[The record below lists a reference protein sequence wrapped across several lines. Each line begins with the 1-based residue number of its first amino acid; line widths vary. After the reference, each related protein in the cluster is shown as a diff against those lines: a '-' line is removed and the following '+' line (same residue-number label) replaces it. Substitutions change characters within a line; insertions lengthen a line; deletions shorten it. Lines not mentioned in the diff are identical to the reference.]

1 MERRGDH
8 MNREILARQH
18 LRYALSHFDTYL
30 HEKDELTK
38 KIEKAK
44 KEYDHK
50 PDERSWQRLKDLL
63 DEKKT
68 LEYLCRYEL
77 RVASTLSHQKEIL
90 TQCQSLAQRLNS
102 AAISSNIKIEKKEP
116 VIKKEKAKPGELL
129 KKTVADY
136 IVLDLETTGLSYQ
149 KDRIIEIGIVKVRQH
164 VIVEQYQQL
173 INPEMPISQ
182 TITDLTGIT
191 NEMVKDAPTIKAVR
205 KQLLAMIGDEVIL
218 GHNVVFDIQFL
229 KKACGQLHNDYL
241 DTLQYARQAF
251 DGIVNNQLS
260 TLVKAFHLYQNE
272 HRALADCLATKELY
286 DLIIDHFGSIE
297 NLYKDNFL
305 SHENKLNVY
314 ILNHAHIDHQ
324 FQNRNCIITG
334 HLRKMS
340 KKTAQE
346 IIRRGG
352 GTIQKSMNKKVDF
365 VIVGKNPYGNKM
377 TAKHQKALQLQSE
390 GQKIDIIDEQKFYQI
405 IDWE

>member
-8 MNREILARQH
+8 MNREILAKQH
-18 LRYALSHFDTYL
+18 LHYALGHFDTYL
-30 HEKDELTK
+30 QEKEELMK

-50 PDERSWQRLKDLL
+50 PDERLWQRLKDLI

-68 LEYLCRYEL
+68 IEYLCRYEL
-77 RVASTLSHQKEIL
+77 QVASTLSHQNEIL
-90 TQCQSLAQRLNS
+90 SQCQSLALQLDS
-102 AAISSNIKIEKKEP
+102 ATTPYDIKIEKKQP
-116 VIKKEKAKPGELL
+116 VIKKEKTRSGQLL

-149 KDRIIEIGIVKVRQH
+149 KDKIIEIGIVKVRQH

-182 TITDLTGIT
+182 MITDLTGIT

-205 KQLLAMIGDEVIL
+205 KQILAMIEDEVIL

-260 TLVKAFHLYQNE
+260 TLVKAFHLYQNA
-272 HRALADCLATKELY
+272 HRALADCLATKDLY

-314 ILNHAHIDHQ
+314 ILNHVHVDHQ
-324 FQNRNCIITG
+324 FLNRNCIITG
-334 HLRKMS
+334 HLQKMS

-346 IIRRGG
+346 IIRRSG
-352 GTIQKSMNKKVDF
+352 GTIQKSMNKKVDL

-390 GQKIDIIDEQKFYQI
+390 GQKIDIMNEQEFYRI
-405 IDWE
+405 IDWK

>member
-1 MERRGDH
+1 

-18 LRYALSHFDTYL
+18 LNYALAHFNTYL
-30 HEKDELTK
+30 LEKDELIK

-50 PDERSWQRLKDLL
+50 PDERLWQRLKELL
-63 DEKKT
+63 DEKGT
-68 LEYLCRYEL
+68 IEYLCRYEL
-77 RVASTLSHQKEIL
+77 QVAATLSKQKEIM
-90 TQCQSLAQRLNS
+90 TKCQSLLQQLDTETATQ
-102 AAISSNIKIEKKEP
+102 NIKIEKKEP
-116 VIKKEKAKPGELL
+116 VIKKEKARPGELL

-136 IVLDLETTGLSYQ
+136 IVIDLETTGLSYQ
-149 KDRIIEIGIVKVRQH
+149 KDKIIEIGIVKVRKNI
-164 VIVEQYQQL
+164 IVEQYQQL
-173 INPEMPISQ
+173 INPEIPISQ

-205 KQLLAMIGDEVIL
+205 KQLLTMIGDEVIL

-260 TLVKAFHLYQNE
+260 TLVKAFHLYQNA

-286 DLIIDHFGSIE
+286 DLIIDYFGGIE

-305 SHENKLNVY
+305 SRENKLNVY
-314 ILNHAHIDHQ
+314 ILNHVHIDHQ
-324 FQNRNCIITG
+324 FENRNCIITG

-352 GTIQKSMNKKVDF
+352 GTIQKSMNKKVNL

-377 TAKHQKALQLQSE
+377 TTKHQKALQLQRE
-390 GQKIDIIDEQKFYQI
+390 GQNIDIVDEQYFYRLI
-405 IDWE
+405 EWE